1 MSTAII
7 YASTYGS
14 TRKIAQILNQKISD
28 STLVDIK
35 KEKID
40 PNLFDTII
48 LGSSIYIGQID
59 KHLKNFISMN
69 MDVLKK
75 KKIGIYL
82 CCGFE
87 ENVQTYLDT
96 NFDKELVNKAVIMT
110 MGGEMDV
117 SKMSFAHKM
126 ITRMVQKSEQG
137 RNREVVLH
145 PEKADEF
152 LKQMFSQTE

>member
-14 TRKIAQILNQKISD
+14 TRKVAQTIQKAIPASSIFD
-28 STLVDIK
+28 VKKDKVD
-35 KEKID
+35 
-40 PNLFDTII
+40 LSSFDTVI

-59 KHLKNFISMN
+59 KQMKNF
-69 MDVLKK
+69 LKINGETLKSK
-75 KKIGIYL
+75 KLGIYL

-87 ENVQTYLDT
+87 ENIQTYLDA
-96 NFDKELVNKAVIMT
+96 NFDKELVENAVVMT

-117 SKMSFAHKM
+117 QKMSFAHKM

-137 RNREVVLH
+137 KSREVVLH
-145 PEKADEF
+145 LEKADEF
-152 LKQMFSQTE
+152 VKRMYSQTE

>member
-14 TRKIAQILNQKISD
+14 TKRVAETIQKSIPGSSVFD
-28 STLVDIK
+28 VK
-35 KEKID
+35 KDKLD
-40 PNLFDTII
+40 LSSFDTVI

-59 KHLKNFISMN
+59 KQMKNF
-69 MDVLKK
+69 LKTNGETLKGK
-75 KKIGIYL
+75 KRGIYL

-87 ENVQTYLDT
+87 ENLQTYLDA
-96 NFDKELVNKAVIMT
+96 NFDKELVERVVVMT

-117 SKMSFAHKM
+117 QKMSFAHKM

-137 RNREVVLH
+137 KNREVVLH
-145 PEKADEF
+145 LEKAEEF
-152 LKQMFSQTE
+152 VRRLFSQTE